1 MPTVTFW
8 NVQHLSGTAG
18 NVRAA
23 KIQSVVGKRSS
34 DLNLLCEVQTNAI
47 AWAPINANYR
57 AKTTRQLCYA
67 VLDRDLSPVAGAVGL
82 DALTITDRYK
92 SLAQKGGNYADRV
105 MSRKAIYLTAGTF
118 TIYAFHAP
126 SSHKAIRS
134 VAMVLDHILG
144 LAATKAIDQWVM
156 LGDMNCT
163 PEDFKKVVD
172 WTAAADY
179 RVVSTGFRTHRSAS
193 SNNQDSSRD
202 QELDWAI
209 TNIKD
214 LKLTSPRSEAASD
227 HSPIRAV
234 WS

>member
-8 NVQHLSGTAG
+8 NVQHLSGTPG
-18 NVRAA
+18 NVRAE
-23 KIQSVVGKRSS
+23 KIVSVMGKRSS
-34 DLNLLCEVQTNAI
+34 DLNLLCEVQPNAV
-47 AWAPINANYR
+47 AWAPINATYR
-57 AKTTRQLCYA
+57 AKSPYQLCYA
-67 VLDRDLSPVAGAVGL
+67 TLDKDLQPVAGAVGL
-82 DALTITDRYK
+82 DALNITDRYK
-92 SLAQKGGNYADRV
+92 SLAQKGGTYADKV
-105 MSRKAIYLTAGTF
+105 MSRKAISFTSGTV

-144 LAATKAIDQWVM
+144 LVTAKAIDKWVM

-163 PEDFKKVVD
+163 PEDFKAVVD
-172 WTAAADY
+172 WTATTDY
-179 RVVSTGFRTHRSAS
+179 RVVSSGYPTHRSAS
-193 SNNQDSSRD
+193 SKDGSRD

-214 LKLTSPRSEAASD
+214 LKVTSPRSEFASD

-234 WS
+234 WT